1 MNDKE
6 VFQDSTRISSFSE
19 APLGQKNWKLG
30 VKKTLYRTLV
40 SAVYAFSKYNIP
52 NNVAHNYMPN
62 LVEAPHQLKASLNYC
77 NIIWFYRL
85 G

>member
-1 MNDKE
+1 M
-6 VFQDSTRISSFSE
+6 FQYGRRILGYSE

-40 SAVYAFSKYNIP
+40 SAVYAFSKYSIP
-52 NNVAHNYMPN
+52 NSVAHNYMPN

-77 NIIWFYRL
+77 DIIWFYQPA
-85 G
+85 